1 MSNLRVYYHILGTET
16 YYQTVSSVEEAKLVI
31 DSIAKFINMK
41 VEEGVFPDHCSIAGL
56 EEYDEDDNEW
66 YDWYDEDGDDFNEH
80 FRWINTKG

>member
-16 YYQTVSSVEEAKLVI
+16 YYQIVSSVEEAKLVI

-41 VEEGVFPDHCSIAGL
+41 VKEGAFPDHCSVAGL

-66 YDWYDEDGDDFNEH
+66 YDWYDEDGHDFKEH
-80 FRWINTKG
+80 FKCEE